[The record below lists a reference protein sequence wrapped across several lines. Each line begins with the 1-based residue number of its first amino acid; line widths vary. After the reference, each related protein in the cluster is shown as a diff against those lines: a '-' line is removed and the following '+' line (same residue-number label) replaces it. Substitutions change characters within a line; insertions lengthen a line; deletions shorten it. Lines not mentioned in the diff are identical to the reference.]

1 MIKHGGFV
9 ALLLRLVCYTVR
21 EFYVSEKEQA
31 REVSVMRTKKQR
43 SHWFLKYPLVPA
55 FVLPVFGIL
64 GVALLGQA
72 VILVLLNVFGEGIRV
87 FRDLPA
93 IVNDVLRILLAFL
106 MIAVMKRTNGGKFIF
121 GFSSENG
128 KLSFW
133 LAAPA
138 LIVAA
143 SNLVEYSMAGL
154 PFRASLGGVFYA
166 LLCGV
171 APGFFEEVACRGI
184 PVGNMMQ
191 RWREKENYIL
201 RSVLA
206 SGIAFGLVHLINL
219 LNGDLPATV
228 LQVCYASAMGIFF
241 GAVYV
246 RTRSLWGP
254 VIVHSIIDF
263 TAFLFVGDPETSMF
277 QIISAVITTI
287 FYTAVGL
294 YLIRRE
300 KREEIRKLWEGE
312 EG

>member
-1 MIKHGGFV
+1 M
-9 ALLLRLVCYTVR
+9 
-21 EFYVSEKEQA
+21 
-31 REVSVMRTKKQR
+31 
-43 SHWFLKYPLVPA
+43 KYPLVPA

-72 VILVLLNVFGEGIRV
+72 VILALLNVFGEGIRV

-106 MIAVMKRTNGGKFIF
+106 MIAVMKRTSGGEFTF
-121 GFSSENG
+121 GFNRENG

-191 RWREKENYIL
+191 RWRENIL

-277 QIISAVITTI
+277 QIISAVIITI
-287 FYTAVGL
+287 FYTAAGL

-312 EG
+312 EV